1 MTRGPGP
8 DAAAPRGPLPEGRRW
23 PRALAS
29 RPGDP
34 ARPAPAQRSGS
45 RGRELPEPT
54 ERAATAQGSGG
65 RGSAPAANILPQRL
79 GKMTSLFR
87 RSSSGGGGGGGGSA
101 GARGA
106 GAGAG
111 TGAASQELN
120 NSRPARQVR
129 RLEFNQAMDD
139 FKTMF
144 PNMDYDIIECVLRAN
159 SGAVDATIDQLL
171 QMNLEGGG
179 GSVYEDSSDSEDS
192 IPPEILERTLEP
204 DSSDEEPPPVY
215 SPPAYH
221 MHMFDRPY
229 PLAPPTPP
237 PRIDVLGSGPVSS
250 QRRYR
255 NWNPPLLGN
264 LPEDFLR
271 ILPQQLDSIQ
281 GKNAEPKASF
291 PVWAWRFPVPPRE
304 GDWKEESV
312 AAAIAPGWREG
323 NPGSSKPRSGEG
335 GLPSVAGPGTRDQEN
350 RWKQYLEDERIAL
363 FLQNEEFMKELQRN
377 RDFLLALE
385 RDRLKYESQK
395 SKSSS
400 SVAVGNDFGFPSP
413 APGGGDTNPAVSED
427 ALFRDK
433 LKHMGKST
441 RRKLFELAR
450 AFSEKTR
457 MRKSKRKHLS
467 KHQSL
472 GAAVSTAN
480 LLDDV
485 EGHTCDEDFRGRRHE
500 APKAPKVEE
509 TLREGQ

>member
-1 MTRGPGP
+1 
-8 DAAAPRGPLPEGRRW
+8 
-23 PRALAS
+23 
-29 RPGDP
+29 
-34 ARPAPAQRSGS
+34 
-45 RGRELPEPT
+45 
-54 ERAATAQGSGG
+54 
-65 RGSAPAANILPQRL
+65 
-79 GKMTSLFR
+79 MTSLFR
-87 RSSSGGGGGGGGSA
+87 RSSSGSGGGGTAGARGGGGG
-101 GARGA
+101 
-106 GAGAG
+106 
-111 TGAASQELN
+111 AASPQELN

-179 GSVYEDSSDSEDS
+179 GGGGVYEDSSDSEDS

-221 MHMFDRPY
+221 LHVFDRPY

-237 PRIDVLGSGPVSS
+237 PRIDVLGSAAPTS

-264 LPEDFLR
+264 LPDDFLR

-281 GKNAEPKASF
+281 GNAGGPK
-291 PVWAWRFPVPPRE
+291 
-304 GDWKEESV
+304 
-312 AAAIAPGWREG
+312 PG
-323 NPGSSKPRSGEG
+323 SGEG
-335 GLPSVAGPGTRDQEN
+335 GPPAMTGPGPRDQES

-400 SVAVGNDFGFPSP
+400 VAVGNDFGFPSP
-413 APGGGDTNPAVSED
+413 VPGTGDANPAVSED

-450 AFSEKTR
+450 AFSEKTK
-457 MRKSKRKHLS
+457 MRKSKRKHLL

-472 GAAVSTAN
+472 GAAASTAN

-485 EGHTCDEDFRGRRHE
+485 EGHACGEAGGESRRLPGTASGGAQGGGRPARRTVRGTSDQERPLGSFEKDSSHPLFPSARCQQLFL
-500 APKAPKVEE
+500 ARDD
-509 TLREGQ
+509 LNRWGQLESNTGSQLKGPAAAGQMVLENRGPVILQPQSSPTTATFHGT

>member
-1 MTRGPGP
+1 
-8 DAAAPRGPLPEGRRW
+8 
-23 PRALAS
+23 
-29 RPGDP
+29 
-34 ARPAPAQRSGS
+34 
-45 RGRELPEPT
+45 
-54 ERAATAQGSGG
+54 
-65 RGSAPAANILPQRL
+65 
-79 GKMTSLFR
+79 MTSLFR
-87 RSSSGGGGGGGGSA
+87 RSSGGGGGGGGSA

-106 GAGAG
+106 GGS
-111 TGAASQELN
+111 AAAQELN

-179 GSVYEDSSDSEDS
+179 AYEDSSDSEDS

-221 MHMFDRPY
+221 MHVFDRPY

-237 PRIDVLGSGPVSS
+237 PRIDVLGSAPPAG

-271 ILPQQLDSIQ
+271 ILPQQLDSVQ
-281 GKNAEPKASF
+281 
-291 PVWAWRFPVPPRE
+291 
-304 GDWKEESV
+304 
-312 AAAIAPGWREG
+312 G
-323 NPGSSKPRSGEG
+323 NPGGPKTTSREG
-335 GLPSVAGPGTRDQEN
+335 GLPPTSGPGPGDQES

-400 SVAVGNDFGFPSP
+400 MAVGNDFGFPSP
-413 APGGGDTNPAVSED
+413 APGTGDANPAVSED

-450 AFSEKTR
+450 AFSEKTK
-457 MRKSKRKHLS
+457 MRKSKRKHLL

-472 GAAVSTAN
+472 GAAASTAN

-485 EGHTCDEDFRGRRHE
+485 EGHTCDEDFRGRRQE
-500 APKAPKVEE
+500 VPKVEE
-509 TLREGQ
+509 ALREGQ

>member
-1 MTRGPGP
+1 
-8 DAAAPRGPLPEGRRW
+8 
-23 PRALAS
+23 
-29 RPGDP
+29 
-34 ARPAPAQRSGS
+34 
-45 RGRELPEPT
+45 
-54 ERAATAQGSGG
+54 
-65 RGSAPAANILPQRL
+65 
-79 GKMTSLFR
+79 MTSLFR
-87 RSSSGGGGGGGGSA
+87 RSSSNGGSRGGGSA
-101 GARGA
+101 SA
-106 GAGAG
+106 
-111 TGAASQELN
+111 QELN

-129 RLEFNQAMDD
+129 RLEFNQAMED

-159 SGAVDATIDQLL
+159 NGAVDATIDQLL
-171 QMNLEGGG
+171 QMNLD
-179 GSVYEDSSDSEDS
+179 GSSYDDSSDSDDS

-237 PRIDVLGSGPVSS
+237 PRIDVPSAGVPPT

-264 LPEDFLR
+264 LPDDFLR
-271 ILPQQLDSIQ
+271 ILPQQLDSLRNTQ
-281 GKNAEPKASF
+281 SGPPKLGLGEVSQPMA
-291 PVWAWRFPVPPRE
+291 
-304 GDWKEESV
+304 GNLEE
-312 AAAIAPGWREG
+312 EC
-323 NPGSSKPRSGEG
+323 
-335 GLPSVAGPGTRDQEN
+335 

-400 SVAVGNDFGFPSP
+400 MAVSNDFGIPSTIT
-413 APGGGDTNPAVSED
+413 GDAASAAGEASPAVSED

-450 AFSEKTR
+450 AFSEKTK
-457 MRKSKRKHLS
+457 MRKTKKKQLL

-472 GAAVSTAN
+472 GTAASTAN

-485 EGHTCDEDFRGRRHE
+485 EGHACDEDFRARKQETLKEEE
-500 APKAPKVEE
+500 AP
-509 TLREGQ
+509 REGQ